1 MTDDWTW
8 GDNPD
13 HDPDTADT
21 ADLGGDDHSGY
32 DDLNATPYGLDA
44 PGYDGLE
51 GHDGLGSDG
60 LGGVGLGSDR
70 LGSDGLGDDGLG
82 DDAAGHDGPGHEGFG
97 DGSEGGD
104 TPGGD
109 TGDAFGADALVAE
122 HHDWSD
128 ALDTDADDGDTD
140 GPDDAPPADD
150 PDPGADAVT
159 PTDDPV
165 GAGLVGADPDA
176 DGAWPV
182 PEFPATLDLGAPPE
196 PVDGFPWTDPST
208 LGDASLADP
217 SAVDVLPPAG
227 SPEASE
233 IAAYA
238 GLDSDT
244 PWDAL
249 TASDD
254 PATAALARFW
264 SPPTLS

>member
-32 DDLNATPYGLDA
+32 DDLNASPYGLDA

-51 GHDGLGSDG
+51 AHDGLGG
-60 LGGVGLGSDR
+60 
-70 LGSDGLGDDGLG
+70 DGLG
-82 DDAAGHDGPGHEGFG
+82 DDAAGHDGLGHEGFG
-97 DGSEGGD
+97 DGSEV
-104 TPGGD
+104 GD

-128 ALDTDADDGDTD
+128 ALDTDTDGGDTD

-150 PDPGADAVT
+150 PDAGPDAVT

-208 LGDASLADP
+208 LGDASLTDP
-217 SAVDVLPPAG
+217 SAVNVLPPDALA
-227 SPEASE
+227 PDATPPASE
-233 IAAYA
+233 LAAYA
-238 GLDSDT
+238 GLDPDT
-244 PWDAL
+244 LWDTL